1 MRATGRK
8 SDTEPARRVAQRG
21 RRTTPAALV
30 CAVVLAAAAPAAR
43 ALDIFTLWRQPEAP
57 LRLEAGAWADYRT
70 QVMAGGRRETG
81 ISRIACLGRES
92 TADDAAFILELVP
105 LIETREGAREPVVGE
120 GVRLRVDAGILERRG
135 ALLDHVLEARHW
147 QDGTWT
153 PYDREDLR
161 RDPLLASSLEH
172 DFVAG
177 EVRREP
183 STTRVVQGREFLCAQ
198 FTLVAADTQSA
209 ELPAGRMI
217 QVTAREVTAAVNR
230 DIPFLGLAYVA
241 ERVRAES
248 RLDPP
253 SPRFKAPPPQ
263 VRVEVMELVAY
274 GTGATP
280 LLGAPD

>member
-1 MRATGRK
+1 L
-8 SDTEPARRVAQRG
+8 SAR
-21 RRTTPAALV
+21 
-30 CAVVLAAAAPAAR
+30 
-43 ALDIFTLWRQPEAP
+43 
-57 LRLEAGAWADYRT
+57 
-70 QVMAGGRRETG
+70 
-81 ISRIACLGRES
+81 
-92 TADDAAFILELVP
+92 
-105 LIETREGAREPVVGE
+105 
-120 GVRLRVDAGILERRG
+120 
-135 ALLDHVLEARHW
+135 LLDHVLEARHW
-147 QDGTWT
+147 QDGAWT

-217 QVTAREVTAAVNR
+217 QVTAREVTAAVNS